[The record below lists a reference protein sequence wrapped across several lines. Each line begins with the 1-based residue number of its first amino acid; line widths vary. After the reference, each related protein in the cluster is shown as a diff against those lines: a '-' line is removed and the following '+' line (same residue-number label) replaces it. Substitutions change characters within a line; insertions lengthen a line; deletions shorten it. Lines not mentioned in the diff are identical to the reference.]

1 MKKLSTKIIAIFM
14 AVLLACQPTA
24 RVLAEETAA
33 PDYICEV
40 KIFMGDYSAAEAEG
54 FTLLKDG
61 NTPVDLNQNAGG
73 GLGSKGEKAVYLG
86 YKTTKNRSEA
96 ITDLAL
102 MNMKGGYDVAEY
114 EALYDTYMKSQIIPL
129 ADEFLD
135 MINEYR
141 ENFEN
146 GNERAQYVH
155 AVLNKFIDDD
165 TGNRLGDLFLEVT
178 KYEMTEGE
186 YNSLS
191 IEDKKQHADLITIL
205 AQCNGKATLAIAN
218 LLVRA
223 SDAND
228 TTWIDRFAKTT
239 YDGLVD
245 QTGLTPTDA
254 EKELA
259 KLYDDDAQTILAQ
272 WNKFASIFA
281 KYDDAVAKIET
292 TNLSE
297 LSIELEFMQKTV
309 KSFKQYKGNE
319 EEYKEFAEA
328 YDAFMSEYLDVMS
341 AVRIVG
347 IYEYLE
353 NTEYDDGTL
362 LDFFDRPSAELETED
377 IYPLIASLTPGQKAG
392 LAYVSLEELFA
403 MTITENEAYENAEY
417 EFIEDASIYD
427 GVDRGIYE
435 KGGVA
440 ITTAARRANALLHM
454 DDNKMF
460 STWTVTLMSVT
471 AVATAAFTVSAVS
484 WAKNASDLSKLNATL
499 AKYPLNTAG
508 LDVLEEELTLEE
520 VTIKFGTGIDEMTAA
535 TRVCKYLTIG
545 LGIGVIILAGVSAY
559 LAWEDMKAYYNVEFS
574 PIPHYMVDE
583 KDIIGYNKKG
593 EKIMLKNQS
602 AYYKAVDCNRTE
614 ADAMYGVLGTCS
626 DMNGD
631 VGKQWLALY
640 AVKNEAMNPILAS
653 SLKIV
658 IDNAQIPAGY
668 ETGIHMFGTEA
679 AFNLNS
685 SLYDWN
691 NNAKSVYIYFLTDD
705 TASAETTDSS
715 IIAGTTG
722 SNFTAGTVALSGG
735 AGLALGAAIT
745 ALCMKTKKKPD
756 KKEA

>member
-1 MKKLSTKIIAIFM
+1 MKHLSTTIIAFLM

-24 RVLAEETAA
+24 RVFAA
-33 PDYICEV
+33 GTESPDYISEV
-40 KIFMGDYSAAEAEG
+40 KIFMGDYSAAQAEG

-61 NTPVDLNQNAGG
+61 NNPVDLNQNVGG

-114 EALYDTYMKSQIIPL
+114 EALFDEYVKSQIIPL
-129 ADEFLD
+129 ADEFVD
-135 MINEYR
+135 MISEYR
-141 ENFEN
+141 QNFEN
-146 GNERAQYVH
+146 DNERAHYVRG
-155 AVLNKFIDDD
+155 VLNKFIDDD
-165 TGNRLGDLFLEVT
+165 TGFRLGDLLLEET
-178 KYEMTEGE
+178 KYEMSDEE

-191 IEDKKQHADLITIL
+191 REDKKHHADLVTIL

-228 TTWIDRFAKTT
+228 TTWVERFTQTT
-239 YDGLVD
+239 YDDLID

-254 EKELA
+254 KKELA
-259 KLYDDDAQTILAQ
+259 KLFDDDAQSILDQ

-281 KYDDAVAKIET
+281 GYDAAVNTLEKT
-292 TNLSE
+292 DLDQLSR
-297 LSIELEFMQKTV
+297 ELEFHQKTI
-309 KSFKQYKGNE
+309 KSLKGYKGNE
-319 EEYKEFAEA
+319 AEYAEFAEA
-328 YDAFMSEYLDVMS
+328 YNAFMSEYIDVMS
-341 AVRIVG
+341 AVRTVG

-362 LDFFDRPSAELETED
+362 LDFFDRPSDEVETED
-377 IYPLIASLTPGQKAG
+377 LYPLVAALTPGQKAG
-392 LAYVSLEELFA
+392 LSYVSLEELFA
-403 MTITENEAYENAEY
+403 MTITENEAYQNADY
-417 EFIEDASIYD
+417 EFIEEASIYD

-440 ITTAARRANALLHM
+440 LTTAARRANALLHL

-460 STWTVTLMSVT
+460 STWTVTLASVT
-471 AVATAAFTVSAVS
+471 AVATAALTVSAVS
-484 WAKNASDLSKLNATL
+484 WAKNAAELSKLNATL

-508 LDVLEEELTLEE
+508 LDVLEEELSFEE
-520 VTIKFGTGIDEMTAA
+520 VSIKFGTDVDKITSA
-535 TRVCKYLTIG
+535 TRVCKYLSIG
-545 LGIGVIILAGVSAY
+545 LGIGVIILAGITTY

-602 AYYKAVDCNRTE
+602 AYYKAVECNRTE
-614 ADAMYGVLGTCS
+614 ADEMFGVLGNCS
-626 DMNGD
+626 DINGD
-631 VGKQWLALY
+631 VGRQWLALY
-640 AVKNEAMNPILAS
+640 AVKNEVMDPILVS
-653 SLKIV
+653 SLKV
-658 IDNAQIPAGY
+658 VVGNTQIPAGY
-668 ETGIHMFGTEA
+668 ETGIHMFGTDA

-691 NNAKSVYIYFLTDD
+691 NDAESVYVYFQTDD
-705 TASAETTDSS
+705 TAV
-715 IIAGTTG
+715 GTTG
-722 SNFTAGTVALSGG
+722 SNFTGGTLALSGG
-735 AGLALGAAIT
+735 AGLVLGAVIT
-745 ALCMKTKKKPD
+745 ALAMKTRKKSD
-756 KKEA
+756 KKETIAE